1 MPAFALMRTTNLAAS
16 RFAAT
21 GCALFLLMAGAAT
34 PAMAQGATDSW
45 HDKARAIMEKSVAFD
60 TVQGHDKVPA
70 FAAYLAGLYRQAGIA
85 DADIRILPYGK
96 TANMVVRWRAE
107 GKPAKKPML
116 MLAHMDVVPADASD
130 WGGHDPFKL
139 REENGLLYGRGVSDN
154 KAGIVGITTA
164 LLKLKAEG
172 FKPRRDLIVFFS
184 GDEETEGDGAKLAA
198 TQWRNLIDAEFGLNS
213 DGGGGSS
220 RADGSVEGFDIQ
232 LAEKTYAD
240 FEFLVRNDGGHSS
253 RPRPD
258 NAIYQLSY
266 ALTRLSQYRFEPV
279 LVESTRAYFTERQK
293 AEQGPLGNA
302 MRAWLKN
309 PRDGAAA
316 DAIELEEVGMTRT
329 RCVATMLN
337 GGHAP
342 NALPQLARAVVNCR
356 IMPGVEP
363 EIIRKELEK
372 IVADPAGK
380 APIEVKQ
387 IGTSQ
392 MSLASPMRPDVMKAY
407 TEAVHALHP
416 GVPVIPR
423 MSTGASDARPFR
435 NAGIPVYG
443 VNGSVSAPSGSNAHG
458 KNERLPL
465 QSLGNNVDHW
475 VLLIRKL
482 AG

>member
-1 MPAFALMRTTNLAAS
+1 MAAYVKAHPATRWAL
-16 RFAAT
+16 
-21 GCALFLLMAGAAT
+21 ALLLAGAAA
-34 PAMAQGATDSW
+34 PVAAQDTQATRW
-45 HDKARAIMEKSVAFD
+45 HDTARTIMEKSVAFD

-70 FAAYLAGLYRQAGIA
+70 YAAYLAGLYKDAGIPE
-85 DADIRILPYGK
+85 ADIHILPYGK
-96 TANMVVRWRAE
+96 TANLVVRWRAA

-172 FKPRRDLIVFFS
+172 FKPARDLIVFFS

-198 TQWRNLIDAEFGLNS
+198 TLWRNLIDAEFGLNS

-258 NAIYQLSY
+258 NAIYQLSD
-266 ALTRLSQYRFEPV
+266 ALTRLSQYRFAPV

-293 AEQGPLGNA
+293 AEQGALGNA

-309 PRDGAAA
+309 PQDGAAA
-316 DAIELEEVGMTRT
+316 DLVEAEEVGMTRT

-363 EIIRKELEK
+363 ETIRKELEK
-372 IVADPAGK
+372 IAADPAGK
-380 APIEVKQ
+380 AQIEVKQ
-387 IGTSQ
+387 VGTSQ
-392 MSLASPMRPDVMKAY
+392 MSLASPLRADVMKAY
-407 TEAVHALHP
+407 TDTVHALHP

-443 VNGSVSAPSGSNAHG
+443 VNGSVSAPAGSNAHG

-465 QSLGNNVDHW
+465 KSLHNNVDHW

>member
-1 MPAFALMRTTNLAAS
+1 MRAS
-16 RFAAT
+16 VKPIAT
-21 GCALFLLMAGAAT
+21 RRWAFLLLLASAAA
-34 PAMAQGATDSW
+34 PVMAQTPESDRW
-45 HDKARAIMEKSVAFD
+45 HTKAREIMEKSVAFD
-60 TVQGHDKVPA
+60 TVQGHDKVLGY
-70 FAAYLAGLYRQAGIA
+70 AAYLAGLYKEAGIP

-96 TANMVVRWRAE
+96 TANLVVRWRAD
-107 GKPAKKPML
+107 GKPTKKPML

-139 REENGLLYGRGVSDN
+139 REEDGLLYGRGVSDN

-164 LLKLKAEG
+164 LLKLKADG
-172 FKPRRDLIVFFS
+172 FKPKRDLIVFFS
-184 GDEETEGDGAKLAA
+184 GDEETEGEGAKLAA
-198 TQWRNLIDAEFGLNS
+198 TQWRALIDAEFGLNS

-258 NAIYQLSY
+258 NAIYQLSD
-266 ALTRLSQYRFEPV
+266 ALTRLSQYRFAPV
-279 LVESTRAYFTERQK
+279 LVESTRAYFAERQK

-302 MRAWLKN
+302 MRAWLKD
-309 PRDGAAA
+309 PQDGVAA
-316 DAIELEEVGMTRT
+316 DVIEQEEVGMTRT

-363 EIIRKELEK
+363 ETIRKELEK
-372 IVADPAGK
+372 IAADPKGK
-380 APIEVKQ
+380 AQVEVKQ
-387 IGTSQ
+387 VGISQ
-392 MSLASPMRPDVMKAY
+392 MSLASPLRADVMKAY
-407 TEAVHALHP
+407 TDTVHALHP

-443 VNGSVSAPSGSNAHG
+443 VNGSVSAPAGSNAHG

-465 QSLGNNVDHW
+465 KSLNNNVDHW

>member
-1 MPAFALMRTTNLAAS
+1 MRAS
-16 RFAAT
+16 VKPIAT
-21 GCALFLLMAGAAT
+21 RRWAFLLLLASAAAPVMART
-34 PAMAQGATDSW
+34 PESNRWHAMA
-45 HDKARAIMEKSVAFD
+45 HEIMEKSVAFD
-60 TVQGHDKVPA
+60 TVQGHDKVVGY
-70 FAAYLAGLYRQAGIA
+70 AAYLAGLYKEAGIP

-96 TANMVVRWRAE
+96 TANLVVRWRAD
-107 GKPAKKPML
+107 GKPTKKPML

-139 REENGLLYGRGVSDN
+139 REEEGLLYGRGVSDN

-164 LLKLKAEG
+164 LLKLKADG
-172 FKPRRDLIVFFS
+172 FKPKRDLIVFFS
-184 GDEETEGDGAKLAA
+184 GDEETEGEGAKLAA
-198 TQWRNLIDAEFGLNS
+198 TQWRALIDAEFGLNS
-213 DGGGGSS
+213 DGGGGSA

-258 NAIYQLSY
+258 NAIYQLSD
-266 ALTRLSQYRFEPV
+266 ALTRLSQYRFAPV
-279 LVESTRAYFTERQK
+279 LVESTRAYFAERQK

-302 MRAWLKN
+302 MRAWLKD
-309 PRDGAAA
+309 PQDGAAA
-316 DAIELEEVGMTRT
+316 DIIEQEEVGMTRT

-363 EIIRKELEK
+363 ETIRKELEK
-372 IVADPAGK
+372 IAADPKGK
-380 APIEVKQ
+380 AQVEVKQ
-387 IGTSQ
+387 VGISQ
-392 MSLASPMRPDVMKAY
+392 MSLASPLRADVMKAY
-407 TEAVHALHP
+407 TDTVHTLHP

-443 VNGSVSAPSGSNAHG
+443 VNGSVSAPAGSNAHG

-465 QSLGNNVDHW
+465 KSLNNNVDHW

>member
-1 MPAFALMRTTNLAAS
+1 MRAS
-16 RFAAT
+16 VKPIAT
-21 GCALFLLMAGAAT
+21 RRWAFLLLLASAAA
-34 PAMAQGATDSW
+34 PVMAQTPESDRW
-45 HDKARAIMEKSVAFD
+45 HTKAREIMEKSVAFD
-60 TVQGHDKVPA
+60 TVQGHDKVVGY
-70 FAAYLAGLYRQAGIA
+70 AAYLAGLYKEAGIP

-96 TANMVVRWRAE
+96 TANLVVRWRAD
-107 GKPAKKPML
+107 GKPTKKPML

-139 REENGLLYGRGVSDN
+139 REEEGLLYGRGVSDN

-164 LLKLKAEG
+164 LLKLKADG
-172 FKPRRDLIVFFS
+172 FKPKRDLIVFFS
-184 GDEETEGDGAKLAA
+184 GDEETEGEGAKLAA
-198 TQWRNLIDAEFGLNS
+198 TQWRALIDAEFGLNS

-258 NAIYQLSY
+258 NAIYQLSD
-266 ALTRLSQYRFEPV
+266 ALTRLGQYRFAPV
-279 LVESTRAYFTERQK
+279 LVESTRAYFAERQK

-302 MRAWLKN
+302 MRAWLKD
-309 PRDGAAA
+309 PQDGAAA
-316 DAIELEEVGMTRT
+316 DVIEQEEVGMTRT

-363 EIIRKELEK
+363 ETIRKELEK
-372 IVADPAGK
+372 IAADPKGK
-380 APIEVKQ
+380 AQVEVKQ
-387 IGTSQ
+387 VGISQ
-392 MSLASPMRPDVMKAY
+392 MSLASPLRADVMKAY
-407 TEAVHALHP
+407 TDTVHALHP
-416 GVPVIPR
+416 GAPVIPR

-443 VNGSVSAPSGSNAHG
+443 VNGSVSAPAGSNAHG

-465 QSLGNNVDHW
+465 KSLNNNVDHW